1 VIVIVPQH
9 RQGHDVRPVR
19 NPDTSETA
27 RADWRAVAF
36 YQVLACAISWPL
48 FAWHDLRHASWAAWQ
63 LPTVVKQLVPAF
75 GPAIAGLVATVVF
88 RRTHRR
94 TVSLLGF
101 ETARSVGFA
110 AIPIGMLAFV
120 GVPGPAPH
128 IEGGWIAAMFFVR
141 ALLEE
146 TGWRGFLQDALR
158 PLAPL
163 RRAVVIGLLWG
174 VWTFTTTLQGT
185 RTELAQHLGGML
197 VVWIVGSWALGLAVD
212 RTKAVVVPAAMH
224 ITLDLGR
231 VLPSEVWVPVLASSV
246 LLWALM
252 LRTWPTRPVAS
263 ALTS

>member
-1 VIVIVPQH
+1 
-9 RQGHDVRPVR
+9 
-19 NPDTSETA
+19 
-27 RADWRAVAF
+27 VAF

-48 FAWHDLRHASWAAWQ
+48 FAWHDLKHASWAAWE
-63 LPTVVKQLVPAF
+63 LPTVVKQLVPGF

-101 ETARSVGFA
+101 DATRSLAFS
-110 AIPIGMLAFV
+110 AIPVGMLAFL

-128 IEGGWIAAMFFVR
+128 IEGGWIGAMFFVR

-163 RRAVVIGLLWG
+163 RRSVVIGILWG
-174 VWTFTTTLQGT
+174 LWTFTTLLQGAP
-185 RTELAQHLGGML
+185 TEIAGHLAGML
-197 VVWIVGSWALGLAVD
+197 VVWIAGSWALGMAVD
-212 RTKAVVVPAAMH
+212 RTGAVLVPAAMH
-224 ITLDLGR
+224 IALDLGR
-231 VLPSEVWVPVLASSV
+231 ALPSPVWVPVLGSSV

-252 LRTWPTRPVAS
+252 LRTWPTRPTAPAPVS
-263 ALTS
+263 